1 MLFIPPALL
10 FDADVLRPI
19 EMSLQEGLLPKT
31 VADVKG
37 VARIPSFAVLLSHF
51 GAFGVPVVEEK
62 ELQIFFCLMATSLIR
77 RMDDREIA
85 WWIISLEFGCEILFW
100 NNWLLIVASKEFERW
115 YRTKRSFV
123 ILRILYA
130 VSASVNTIQKIR
142 MDFRKI
148 GNKP

>member
-1 MLFIPPALL
+1 MPPALL

-51 GAFGVPVVEEK
+51 GVFGVPVVEEK

-115 YRTKRSFV
+115 NEKKFCDFKDSIRG
-123 ILRILYA
+123 
-130 VSASVNTIQKIR
+130 VSVSEYYSENSNGFPKDRQ
-142 MDFRKI
+142 
-148 GNKP
+148 